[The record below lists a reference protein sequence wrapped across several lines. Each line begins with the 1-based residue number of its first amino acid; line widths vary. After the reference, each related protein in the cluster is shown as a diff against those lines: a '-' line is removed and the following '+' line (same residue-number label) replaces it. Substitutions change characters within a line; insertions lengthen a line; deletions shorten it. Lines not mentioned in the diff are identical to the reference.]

1 MLSFTRVQEAP
12 GAFPLNTLGKD
23 AAPDRSFGVALA
35 RPAMARTW
43 RQRKTQPRARC
54 SDWSMAARAEYAPE
68 QSPEP
73 EGTEGNSSHAGNSP
87 SCRSC
92 GLAPRTQTPSSCAS
106 PRGPWLAA
114 SAVSLLPYAGLLS
127 PQRLWRFHLE
137 LLGLRLVRSCHLR
150 TLTAVWPC
158 RASRPSTR
166 RPRPSA
172 RPRPLSTKPRLSELR
187 PIRDSGP

>member
-1 MLSFTRVQEAP
+1 
-12 GAFPLNTLGKD
+12 
-23 AAPDRSFGVALA
+23 
-35 RPAMARTW
+35 
-43 RQRKTQPRARC
+43 
-54 SDWSMAARAEYAPE
+54 MAARAEYAPE

-92 GLAPRTQTPSSCAS
+92 GLAPRTQSPSSCAS

-114 SAVSLLPYAGLLS
+114 SAVSLLPHAGLLS

-150 TLTAVWPC
+150 TLTAVWLC
-158 RASRPSTR
+158 RASRPSAR
-166 RPRPSA
+166 WPRPSA
-172 RPRPLSTKPRLSELR
+172 RPRPLSTKPRLLNSAQSVTLVR
-187 PIRDSGP
+187 HHWLYARLKSLPSRTSFTTVRDPRRS